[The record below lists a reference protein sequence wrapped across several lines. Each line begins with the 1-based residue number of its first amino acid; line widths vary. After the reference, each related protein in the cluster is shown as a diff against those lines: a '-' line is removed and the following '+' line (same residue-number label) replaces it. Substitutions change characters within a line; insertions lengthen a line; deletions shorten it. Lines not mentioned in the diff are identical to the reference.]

1 MFTPME
7 FRHIIVL
14 TEVAVLVCV
23 SVVSVAYALRALWRQ
38 QMGFGRKIFRQWRYL
53 YLIMCVIGAYKGLST
68 GVEDTRRYR
77 EFAAQGVQAD
87 AKVVHVGHGT
97 GKRGKR
103 YQNFVRYRDV
113 SGKQHHACFVE
124 YSPCTVGETV
134 EVCYLRSAPHT
145 AVRKTKEL
153 TSPLF
158 ASLGLAAGS
167 SAAGLAFTFL
177 VIIILNRKERK

>member
-1 MFTPME
+1 ME
-7 FRHIIVL
+7 FGHIIVL
-14 TEVAVLVCV
+14 TEVAVLACV
-23 SVVSVAYALRALWRQ
+23 SVASMAYAIRALYRRQ
-38 QMGFGRKIFRQWRYL
+38 RGFGWKTFRESRYL

-77 EFAAQGVQAD
+77 EFAAQGVQAE

-97 GKRGKR
+97 GKRGKK
-103 YQNFVRYRDV
+103 YQNFIRYQDA

-124 YSPCTVGETV
+124 YSPCTIGENV
-134 EVCYLRSAPHT
+134 EVCYLRSAPHN

-158 ASLGLAAGS
+158 ASLGLIAGCS
-167 SAAGLAFTFL
+167 SAGLAFAFL
-177 VIIILNRKERK
+177 VIIMLYRKERK